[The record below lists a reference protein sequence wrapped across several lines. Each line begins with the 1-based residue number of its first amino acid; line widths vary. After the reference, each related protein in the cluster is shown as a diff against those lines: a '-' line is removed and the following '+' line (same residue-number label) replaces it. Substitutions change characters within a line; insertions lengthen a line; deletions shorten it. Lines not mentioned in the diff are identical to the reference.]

1 MRRLAILAALIF
13 AAGAGAAE
21 QAKPSFDCAKARS
34 PAESGCLRTQA
45 QIAESGRDP
54 RAGETQP
61 APRGADQTVSSPT
74 EADGVLRP
82 VGLAGKFS
90 TWRQDVFGNR
100 LVFSR
105 FDTSGNAKE
114 IVSIDPAT
122 GGATVVASHLHEPT
136 VLSSDSSLTVVVDP
150 YLEGGIE
157 VAVFDSRTGTERNR
171 LKIERVPTASAVVGQ
186 ELRLAS
192 TSEQYPPRLAV
203 DIIDLSNN
211 TQVASHEL
219 WNVPSNGRAIFWNG
233 KIVLVSPGVI
243 TLYNEH
249 LDKLASA
256 PAPSNDIYARSF
268 CGVHEPR
275 SFGSLLIYQ
284 ISCGRIVVFDL
295 DRLAV
300 VRIFERFDP
309 SRFLSI
315 DVENDLLFAAPTED
329 ERKPRNGA
337 VFDLTTGRRVAVL
350 PVTADA
356 IAIRGDF
363 LAALA
368 PRDEMDPNAPRAVSL
383 YHVDRTELS
392 DVAQE
397 RALEEGHA
405 KALGVLARS
414 GSFDDAIDTLESAAV
429 TDRLFDIE
437 APGQKLRE
445 IALDYGTWLSAT
457 LDRRAAGIKLVDR
470 LVAAAPDD
478 LVAKRRLGAA
488 LMRDYL
494 LTGSQASLDHAQGLL
509 ADRPDLLAARTA
521 SNPTARS
528 TPIDFGAFPN
538 RIAFW
543 RDKVV
548 VGGRRDKLATLG
560 VYDRATLQP
569 LWSHDIPHP
578 SAQQDEDVEG
588 LTFAD
593 DRVFAWLGA
602 RVAVVDMASR
612 AMTVRSLRAA
622 YYDIVLQTPVGVL
635 GCEAIALGRCALI
648 DPKTQRTTERFD
660 CNPMQLAGRDAADQ
674 QTLGTLVA
682 PRCQVD
688 MRGQLIA
695 LGKHWMMTQNGSWP
709 GPYALK
715 YRRVQKGAEWRSSEL
730 SLLRE
735 SNARIIDAR
744 DGAIIDNPRPA
755 SHQLIGL
762 DLKTGAYS
770 TLLQLNDPDEAGIAW
785 AIADQ
790 ILMVGAGHDVILYH
804 LANHHMA
811 GALRNVTAEELEDN
825 GHGVDNAKI
834 VRLLVDGPRI
844 IVLTFDGKYSRTLQT
859 KDVLSYAEQTVQPF
873 SLLEEELRK

>member
-1 MRRLAILAALIF
+1 
-13 AAGAGAAE
+13 
-21 QAKPSFDCAKARS
+21 
-34 PAESGCLRTQA
+34 
-45 QIAESGRDP
+45 
-54 RAGETQP
+54 
-61 APRGADQTVSSPT
+61 
-74 EADGVLRP
+74 
-82 VGLAGKFS
+82 
-90 TWRQDVFGNR
+90 
-100 LVFSR
+100 
-105 FDTSGNAKE
+105 
-114 IVSIDPAT
+114 
-122 GGATVVASHLHEPT
+122 
-136 VLSSDSSLTVVVDP
+136 
-150 YLEGGIE
+150 
-157 VAVFDSRTGTERNR
+157 
-171 LKIERVPTASAVVGQ
+171 
-186 ELRLAS
+186 
-192 TSEQYPPRLAV
+192 
-203 DIIDLSNN
+203 
-211 TQVASHEL
+211 
-219 WNVPSNGRAIFWNG
+219 
-233 KIVLVSPGVI
+233 
-243 TLYNEH
+243 
-249 LDKLASA
+249 
-256 PAPSNDIYARSF
+256 
-268 CGVHEPR
+268 
-275 SFGSLLIYQ
+275 
-284 ISCGRIVVFDL
+284 
-295 DRLAV
+295 
-300 VRIFERFDP
+300 
-309 SRFLSI
+309 
-315 DVENDLLFAAPTED
+315 
-329 ERKPRNGA
+329 
-337 VFDLTTGRRVAVL
+337 
-350 PVTADA
+350 
-356 IAIRGDF
+356 
-363 LAALA
+363 
-368 PRDEMDPNAPRAVSL
+368 
-383 YHVDRTELS
+383 VDRAELS

-397 RALEEGHA
+397 RALEEAHA
-405 KALGVLARS
+405 RALGVLARS

-648 DPKTQRTTERFD
+648 DPKTLRTTERFD